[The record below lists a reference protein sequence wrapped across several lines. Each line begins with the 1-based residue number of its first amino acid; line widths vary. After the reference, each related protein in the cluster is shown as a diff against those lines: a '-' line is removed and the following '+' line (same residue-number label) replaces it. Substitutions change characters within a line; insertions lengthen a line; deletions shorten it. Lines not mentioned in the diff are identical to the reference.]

1 MTGETSGVTVTM
13 DLPDAPLVVDGDPT
27 RLAQV
32 VGNLLHNAVKFT
44 DSGGRVTVRARGEP
58 DSATA
63 VVSVED
69 TGIGMEPGVVAR
81 LFQPFA
87 QAAQSL
93 DRTRGGLG
101 LGLALVKGLVEL
113 HGGSVAA
120 RSDGPGRGSTLT
132 VRLPLAE
139 AAVTGSGSAAPV
151 AVTAGGL
158 RVLLIEDNPD
168 AAESLRMLLSLAGH
182 QVETAS
188 DGPTGV
194 RRVREWRP
202 QVVLCDI
209 GLPKGMDGYAV
220 ARALRAE
227 PAVAPLRLVALTGY
241 GREDDVRIA
250 REAGF
255 DQHLV
260 KPAEPAALWAA
271 LGGAVP
277 SGEKRI

>member
-1 MTGETSGVTVTM
+1 
-13 DLPDAPLVVDGDPT
+13 
-27 RLAQV
+27 
-32 VGNLLHNAVKFT
+32 
-44 DSGGRVTVRARGEP
+44 
-58 DSATA
+58 
-63 VVSVED
+63 
-69 TGIGMEPGVVAR
+69 
-81 LFQPFA
+81 
-87 QAAQSL
+87 
-93 DRTRGGLG
+93 
-101 LGLALVKGLVEL
+101 
-113 HGGSVAA
+113 
-120 RSDGPGRGSTLT
+120 
-132 VRLPLAE
+132 
-139 AAVTGSGSAAPV
+139 
-151 AVTAGGL
+151 
-158 RVLLIEDNPD
+158 VLLIEDNPD